1 MGGDGGT
8 RTSRNRS
15 GVERASAAETLSPRG
30 SPSDLKSADVKEAE
44 QRHATLDCSTGDG
57 RSAAGALLHC
67 YCQDSVRVFSA
78 ANWMKFATVSS
89 PKPYFWRFD
98 PF

>member
-57 RSAAGALLHC
+57 RSAAGGAVALLLSG
-67 YCQDSVRVFSA
+67 QRARFFSRKLDEIRDCFLSKA
-78 ANWMKFATVSS
+78 LFLAV
-89 PKPYFWRFD
+89 
-98 PF
+98 